1 MYSHDDYSTAIT
13 HATHTG
19 NNKKLIESP
28 DGTWLCEATQKSY
41 PAPEYR
47 YILPVCIMD
56 ASGQTWVTMFNDQA
70 KTFLGKSADDMFALN
85 DSNTNAYEKECKSH
99 CWRDVEMRLRI
110 QADTYNEEKRLRVVC
125 STVKKINYAADSKFL
140 LSEIQ
145 DML

>member
-1 MYSHDDYSTAIT
+1 
-13 HATHTG
+13 
-19 NNKKLIESP
+19 
-28 DGTWLCEATQKSY
+28 
-41 PAPEYR
+41 
-47 YILPVCIMD
+47 MD